1 MCRNRSVKPN
11 ILVVGDLILDHYIW
25 GNCERISPEA
35 PVQVID
41 VKKESLKL
49 GGACN
54 VASNLVSL
62 DSNVWICGMAGSDS
76 AGSTLKAELERLG
89 INTDG
94 IFYHTNRPT
103 TQKSRII
110 AGHQQ
115 VVRVDREDKTL
126 ISREGEEFICNFT
139 ESLILDSNI
148 ACIVLS
154 DYEKGVLSVELT
166 QRLITLARSKKIK
179 ILVDPKGKNYTK
191 YKGATLLTPNKK
203 EATEATGIV
212 ISDTKNLNEALVCLQ
227 NLCGL
232 EISLITLS
240 EDGIAFMEKRE
251 NQGIATQQQSS
262 KRRKNAKK
270 EIPQA
275 QKIPTIAREV
285 FDVTGAGD
293 TVIAS
298 LAYMLALDKPIA
310 QSVYFANAAAAV
322 VVSKLGSATAS
333 KQEILAYLKRNNLL
347 DSTLVNAEFLK
358 VFDVQKENFGFNS
371 QISKILKRKMLN
383 PYEDKWIKESEF
395 GLFLE
400 SLEQLKQEG
409 FKVIF
414 TNGCFDILHLGHLD
428 YLHKARKLGD
438 LLIVGL
444 NSDASIK
451 RLKGNERP
459 VNCESDRIIQLCA
472 LECVD
477 FVVVFET
484 DTPKQLIA
492 KIRPDVLVK
501 GADYVEKEVI
511 GANFSKEVRLID
523 FVEGKSTTSLIQKIK
538 NLKESK
544 CKQ

>member
-1 MCRNRSVKPN
+1 MKPK

-41 VKKESLKL
+41 VKKESLNL

-62 DSNVWICGMAGSDS
+62 DSSVWICGIAGEDE
-76 AGSTLKAELERLG
+76 AGSTLKAELEKLG
-89 INTDG
+89 IHTDG
-94 IFYHTNRPT
+94 IFFENNRPT

-115 VVRVDREDKTL
+115 VVRVDREDKTK
-126 ISREGEEFICNFT
+126 ITKEGEAFILKFT
-139 ESLILDSNI
+139 EALILDSNI

-154 DYEKGVLSVELT
+154 DYQKGVLSVELT
-166 QRLITLARSKKIK
+166 QRLIALAKSKGVK
-179 ILVDPKGKNYTK
+179 ILADQKGRDYTK

-203 EATEATGIV
+203 EAAEATSIT
-212 ISDTKNLNEALVCLQ
+212 ICDEKSLKEALVCLQ
-227 NLCGL
+227 DLCDL

-240 EDGIAFMEKRE
+240 EDGIAFKDSTTQEIKR
-251 NQGIATQQQSS
+251 
-262 KRRKNAKK
+262 
-270 EIPQA
+270 
-275 QKIPTIAREV
+275 IPTIAREV

-298 LAYMLALDKPIA
+298 LAYMLALGEPIS

-333 KQEILAYLKRNNLL
+333 KQEIFAYLKRNNLL
-347 DSTLVNAEFLK
+347 DSTLANTEFLK
-358 VFDVQKENFGFNS
+358 IFDVEQNSFGFSS
-371 QISKILKRKMLN
+371 QISKILKRKTLN
-383 PYEDKWIKESEF
+383 FYGDKWIRESDF
-395 GLFLE
+395 TPFLE

-414 TNGCFDILHLGHLD
+414 TNGCFDLLHLGHLD

-451 RLKGNERP
+451 RLKGELRP
-459 VNCESDRIIQLCA
+459 VNCQRDRIAQLCA

-477 FVVVFET
+477 FVVVFDT
-484 DTPKQLIA
+484 DTPEWLIA

-501 GADYVEKEVI
+501 GADYANKEVV
-511 GANFSKEVRLID
+511 GAKFSKEVRLID
-523 FVEGKSTTSLIQKIK
+523 VIEGKSTTHLIQKIK
-538 NLKESK
+538 SL
-544 CKQ
+544 